1 MNPVIV
7 NTSINKLS
15 LTIKTKDDGSVS
27 SHENTS
33 ISMGQY
39 VPSTHQLK
47 LEDLSDVNVDEKSDG
62 SVLIYNANS
71 NKYDMKQLPPI
82 EIVGLLDNGEF

>member
-33 ISMGQY
+33 ISMGKY

-47 LEDLSDVNVDEKSDG
+47 LEDLSDVNVESRANG

-71 NKYDMKQLPPI
+71 NKYDMKLLPPSSI
-82 EIVGLLDNGEF
+82 DGALDNGEF